1 MKKNNFS
8 FKVQLLHKAGVV
20 LFILGEKMEIL
31 IATKNKGKI
40 KKYSTMLNLLNIK
53 YKTLNDF
60 KDDIDVEENGD
71 TPNEN
76 SIIKAKAY
84 YKAFNMPV
92 LADDCGLIL
101 DKLSSDKQ
109 PGVYVR
115 RHNGKILTDEEMIQI
130 YSKEIEKVGGE
141 TTGGFVIAITIIDEN
156 GNIYTNE
163 KKHERLFVSKP
174 CQERIAGYPMNSLI
188 YNKETGKYLAQEY
201 EGKNI
206 YKGNSFENDLEFIK
220 SVLGGKNEE

>member
-1 MKKNNFS
+1 MK
-8 FKVQLLHKAGVV
+8 
-20 LFILGEKMEIL
+20 IL

-40 KKYSTMLNLLNIK
+40 KKYSTMLDVLNIK

-60 KDDIDVEENGD
+60 EDNVNVEENGN
-71 TPNEN
+71 TPKEN

-84 YKAFNMPV
+84 YDVFKMPI
-92 LADDCGLIL
+92 LADDSGLIL
-101 DKLSSDKQ
+101 DKLPESKQ
-109 PGVYVR
+109 PGVFVR
-115 RHNGKILTDEEMIQI
+115 RHNGKILTDEEMISL

-141 TTGGFVIAITIIDEN
+141 TTGSFVIAITIIDEN